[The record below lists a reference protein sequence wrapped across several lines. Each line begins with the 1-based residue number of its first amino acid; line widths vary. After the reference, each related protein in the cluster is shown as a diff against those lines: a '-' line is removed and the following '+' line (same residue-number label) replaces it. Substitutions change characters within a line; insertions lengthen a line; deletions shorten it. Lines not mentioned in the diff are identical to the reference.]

1 MKTGFV
7 VLKDRPKL
15 KIELSRD
22 SVCAGDDCDT
32 PHKKTVEIYSFAE
45 TDILVSNIST
55 DYLPHV
61 NGIGHSWDCFLNDK
75 IIATVTK
82 NKVIPKVSEISFN
95 ENNKMFF
102 KYHSAN
108 Y

>member
-1 MKTGFV
+1 MKTEFAL
-7 VLKDRPKL
+7 LKDRPKL

-22 SVCAGDDCDT
+22 SVCAGDDCNDHT
-32 PHKKTVEIYSFAE
+32 QTIEIYSFVK
-45 TDILVSNIST
+45 TDILVSNISI

-61 NGIGHSWDCFLNDK
+61 NGIGHSWDCFLNDN
-75 IIATVTK
+75 IIATITK
-82 NKVIPKVSEISFN
+82 NKVIPKVSEVSFN